1 MIYLRP
7 TWFGSWETK
16 FKSWVNPSLVLPQ
29 WIVCTYLFFIKIMI
43 KPSIVLMIRQITI
56 MWKFSFRNSLAWFL
70 RFSLN
75 TSLIWTMYFWILE
88 LVIARTKSE
97 ILTIHWGK
105 LPNTNLRFCILVKII
120 CNFSLH
126 NYIRNYNI
134 LSSCFPISNKQTR
147 ALLWPRSTRILTSFR
162 LPKGVR

>member
-1 MIYLRP
+1 MILIGFYLRL

-88 LVIARTKSE
+88 LVIARTQEKWN
-97 ILTIHWGK
+97 IH
-105 LPNTNLRFCILVKII
+105 NTLRKITQYQSDVLHSI
-120 CNFSLH
+120 DFFSVLF
-126 NYIRNYNI
+126 N
-134 LSSCFPISNKQTR
+134 
-147 ALLWPRSTRILTSFR
+147 FR
-162 LPKGVR
+162 LSFFNCWEIVTFMESLETQ

>member
-1 MIYLRP
+1 MKITIIVIYLRP

-56 MWKFSFRNSLAWFL
+56 MWKFLLRISVAWFF

-75 TSLIWTMYFWILE
+75 TSVIWILK
-88 LVIARTKSE
+88 LVIARMKSE
-97 ILTIHWGK
+97 ILTMHWGK
-105 LPNTNLRFCILVKII
+105 LPNTNLAFCILFKII
-120 CNFSLH
+120 FASNRLFSVLFNF
-126 NYIRNYNI
+126 R
-134 LSSCFPISNKQTR
+134 ISFFNCWVIV
-147 ALLWPRSTRILTSFR
+147 AFA
-162 LPKGVR
+162 